1 MSIFLGIINEQVITI
16 NCRIL
21 SFIHILDIFDIFA
34 NEIIMDL
41 QGNLKRKL
49 SKATSMQMR
58 RKEAIGNKNYAG
70 IIEKLKN
77 WLLENYPEAVDE

>member
-1 MSIFLGIINEQVITI
+1 MSIFLGNEQVITI

>member
-1 MSIFLGIINEQVITI
+1 MSIFLGNEQVITI
-16 NCRIL
+16 KCRIP
-21 SFIHILDIFDIFA
+21 SFIHIFDIFDIFA

>member
-1 MSIFLGIINEQVITI
+1 
-16 NCRIL
+16 
-21 SFIHILDIFDIFA
+21 
-34 NEIIMDL
+34 
-41 QGNLKRKL
+41 
-49 SKATSMQMR
+49 MQMR